1 MYPLQVDNSERTALN
16 EAEGLKDHRRF
27 ASPLYWLGVKMFRYL
42 LPAVAFLAIADP
54 VFAQVG
60 ADLNISPKRVVFGPG
75 ERSATVYVFNQGD
88 QPATYSVELIDRVMT
103 ADGQIVAAADHPETT
118 LDSARDLVQYTPRRI
133 TLQPRESQAI
143 RVRARPGGD
152 GEHRSH
158 LTVTALP
165 PENAGFTVDQAAAG
179 GDDVT
184 LQVVALFSVSIP
196 VIVRDGAVDARAG
209 IDRVSLT
216 QDGAQTLLS
225 LDLVRNGANS
235 VYGDVEIFVEDSAG
249 RRPLTAVRG
258 VAVYPEVARRTVIA
272 ALPQG
277 VVPGQTLTIVYRDD
291 DAEKGQVLATTTLI
305 AP

>member
-1 MYPLQVDNSERTALN
+1 
-16 EAEGLKDHRRF
+16 
-27 ASPLYWLGVKMFRYL
+27 MFRYL
-42 LPAVAFLAIADP
+42 LPAVAFLAIAEP

-88 QPATYSVELIDRVMT
+88 QPATYSVELIDRLMT

-143 RVRARPGGD
+143 RVRARPGSE

-179 GDDVT
+179 SDDVT

-196 VIVRDGAVDARAG
+196 VIVRDGAVDARAD
-209 IDRVSLT
+209 IDRVALT

-225 LDLVRNGANS
+225 LDLVRNGTSS
-235 VYGDVEIFVEDSAG
+235 VYGDVEVFVEDAAG

-277 VVPGQTLTIVYRDD
+277 VASGQTLTIIYRDD